1 MLKTR
6 IVKLALA
13 AVLAIPAVS
22 ASAKVHHKRLTA
34 KSHALIST
42 RSKAHRLHHVTRSRS
57 TMGAVRS
64 LSSRRLTSTKHHV
77 IHTSASSKLHITKT
91 PPTIDNL

>member
-6 IVKLALA
+6 IVTLALA
-13 AVLAIPAVS
+13 ALLAIPAVS
-22 ASAKVHHKRLTA
+22 ASAKVHHRRLTA
-34 KSHALIST
+34 RSHAAALL

-57 TMGAVRS
+57 ALIASRS
-64 LSSRRLTSTKHHV
+64 RSHRLSSTKHHALR
-77 IHTSASSKLHITKT
+77 TSASSKLHISKM